1 MYIPEAQNGTGS
13 IIDNSDGQPATA
25 EFTTAYYMQQLG
37 GVSNV
42 IGHEMLV
49 VGYCPSRYDAS

>member
-37 GVSNV
+37 GVSYV
-42 IGHEMLV
+42 IGHGMLV
-49 VGYCPSRYDAS
+49 VSYYPSRCHGS